1 MDEYNKLLAHYDNGE
16 YIRKQLLKDHLFEVS
31 RRSRDI
37 GKLVGLKSSCE
48 LIGLLHDFGKAS
60 DIFQLYIKGKY
71 KGRVNHSS
79 AGAKII
85 DHIEDKVENGYYDIN
100 NLLKSKGSKIRV
112 WELYKEILQYPILA
126 HHGLYDIIDNN
137 FDYRTEIRLNYDK
150 RMMNMISKAKV

>member
-1 MDEYNKLLAHYDNGE
+1 M
-16 YIRKQLLKDHLFEVS
+16 
-31 RRSRDI
+31 
-37 GKLVGLKSSCE
+37 
-48 LIGLLHDFGKAS
+48 HDFGKAS
-60 DIFQLYIKGKY
+60 DIFQLYIRGKY